1 MNDNNTRGLRLFLV
15 EFAVAILI
23 FAIASVFCLG
33 AFVSAINTMNK
44 TRQLDAA
51 VLASENIA
59 ETLKAK
65 QEPPAEITL
74 KLDEKLQETT
84 EKPFLEVKITPA
96 PAPENLAIAKITVT
110 TPKQNDPIHEIT
122 VAWQLPDK
130 S

>member
-1 MNDNNTRGLRLFLV
+1 MNDNNTHGLRLFLV

-23 FAIASVFCLG
+23 FAIASVFGLG
-33 AFVSAINTMNK
+33 AFASAINTSNK

-65 QEPPAEITL
+65 RELPIEMTL

-84 EKPFLEVKITPA
+84 EKPFLEVKIAPA

-122 VAWQLPDK
+122 VAWQLPNK

>member
-1 MNDNNTRGLRLFLV
+1 MNDNNTHGLRLFLV

-33 AFVSAINTMNK
+33 AFASAINTSNK

-65 QEPPAEITL
+65 GYIT
-74 KLDEKLQETT
+74 KK
-84 EKPFLEVKITPA
+84 
-96 PAPENLAIAKITVT
+96 
-110 TPKQNDPIHEIT
+110 
-122 VAWQLPDK
+122 
-130 S
+130 